1 MLLSLFSI
9 KFIKERLDD
18 KVRISIYRLIFLLL
32 I

>member
-1 MLLSLFSI
+1 MKVRNNAV